1 MKTETVAAFDFDGT
15 ITRKDTLPRFIAF
28 SKGKIRF
35 YFGFLLF
42 SPLLAAMK
50 LKIYPDWKVKEQL
63 FSYFYKGV
71 AIEKFDSWGRA
82 FSIMIDNMLR
92 QKTMERICL
101 HKKQG
106 DKIVIISASIE
117 NWIKPWADKAGID
130 AVLAT
135 KIETDDNGLLTGKF
149 LTKNCKG
156 EEKVNR
162 LLVEFPDRSKYR
174 LVAYG
179 DSRGDKQLTEFA
191 DKGTIV

>member
-1 MKTETVAAFDFDGT
+1 MKTETIAAFDFDGT
-15 ITRKDTLPRFIAF
+15 ITRKDTLLQFIAF

-35 YFGFLLF
+35 YLGFLLF

-63 FSYFYKGV
+63 FSYFYKGIS
-71 AIEKFDSWGRA
+71 IEKFDNWGRA
-82 FSIMIDNMLR
+82 FSMIIDNMLR
-92 QKTMERICL
+92 QKTMEVMCL

-106 DKIVIISASIE
+106 NKIVIISASIE

-135 KIETDDNGLLTGKF
+135 KIETDDNDLLTGKF

-162 LLVEFPDRSKYR
+162 LLAEFPDRSKYR

-179 DSRGDKQLTEFA
+179 NSRGDKQLTEFA
-191 DKGTIV
+191 DEGTIV